1 MPELEATKAGP
12 EVFPLLPMFG
22 DSQYDFE
29 ETDPPFNMSKPL
41 DYIDSSPSNS
51 NGPRTDAGFRAWS
64 QVFAAHLI
72 AFNTW
77 GYNTS
82 YGLFQAYYARNLDL
96 LPSAISWVGSIQNF
110 LIFFISTFS
119 MHALVAG
126 PRYYRG
132 VLITGLALQLLGI
145 FATSWCREYWQFL
158 LAQGICQGVGS
169 GLFFAPTVGLISTY
183 FVKKR
188 AIANAG
194 MACGMSTGGIVFPL
208 IARQLLQSVGF
219 EWTLRVMGFV
229 ILFNSILILLL
240 IRPIPSDTKQRTP
253 FVDTT
258 AFKDALLIKFAL
270 GMLMAVF
277 GMYFAYYYTA
287 PFAEDRLSATASTSS
302 SLLLVLNGIGIPGRL
317 IPAYLADRVL
327 GPTNTLII
335 IVLCSGLVTYS
346 WIAVRALSEF
356 WVFVAFYGF
365 FGASVQ
371 SLFPPSLGSLFTG
384 QTQISVRIGMMFSF
398 LSIGCLCG
406 PPAAGAL
413 IEKGDGEYLY
423 AQLVMGSLLVC
434 GAMVLLSARLTHT
447 NRFLFVKC

>member
-1 MPELEATKAGP
+1 MLSAHTDLSLA
-12 EVFPLLPMFG
+12 LLPMFG

-96 LPSAISWVGSIQNF
+96 SPSAISWVGSIQNF

-277 GMYFAYYYTA
+277 GMYFAYYYVSKISQLNNSALTHLSDS
-287 PFAEDRLSATASTSS
+287 PLCRRQIIGNRIDIIISFVGPQWYRHTRSSHPRLPRRPRSRPYKHTYYHCFVLWSS
-302 SLLLVLNGIGIPGRL
+302 DIQLDCCKSSQ
-317 IPAYLADRVL
+317 RVL
-327 GPTNTLII
+327 GICG
-335 IVLCSGLVTYS
+335 VL
-346 WIAVRALSEF
+346 WILWR
-356 WVFVAFYGF
+356 
-365 FGASVQ
+365 
-371 SLFPPSLGSLFTG
+371 
-384 QTQISVRIGMMFSF
+384 
-398 LSIGCLCG
+398 
-406 PPAAGAL
+406 
-413 IEKGDGEYLY
+413 
-423 AQLVMGSLLVC
+423 
-434 GAMVLLSARLTHT
+434 
-447 NRFLFVKC
+447 